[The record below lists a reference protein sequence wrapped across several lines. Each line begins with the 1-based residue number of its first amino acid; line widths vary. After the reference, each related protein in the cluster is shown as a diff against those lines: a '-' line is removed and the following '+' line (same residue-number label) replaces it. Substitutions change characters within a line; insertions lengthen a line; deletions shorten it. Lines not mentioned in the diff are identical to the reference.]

1 MQDSGSLES
10 VRIQGFQIQLVYRQ
24 DSRRILV
31 SLSRDS
37 GGSEFMQDSKRIQ
50 IQFRIQVGFS
60 QFRFRLFKI
69 QVGFKK
75 DFCKFRWHSDSSEIQ
90 VEFRFNLTYV
100 VIIRVARNL
109 GKIQV
114 VQNLVKIYVVK
125 NLGKI
130 QVVQN
135 SGSSGLI
142 KDLKAFII
150 KEWIQVSY
158 RFNERFRFGYG
169 CITPNVGWFYCTLN

>member
-1 MQDSGSLES
+1 
-10 VRIQGFQIQLVYRQ
+10 
-24 DSRRILV
+24 
-31 SLSRDS
+31 
-37 GGSEFMQDSKRIQ
+37 MQDSKRIQ

-90 VEFRFNLTYV
+90 VGFRFNLTYV

-130 QVVQN
+130 QVLQN